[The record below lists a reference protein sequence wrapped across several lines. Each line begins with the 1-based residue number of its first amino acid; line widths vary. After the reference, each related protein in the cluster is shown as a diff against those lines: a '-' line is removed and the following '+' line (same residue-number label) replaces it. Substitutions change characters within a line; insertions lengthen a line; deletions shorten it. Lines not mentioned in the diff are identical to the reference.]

1 MVRGLYTAASGM
13 LAQQHHIDI
22 LSNNLAN
29 VNTPGYRADRMLSR
43 AFPDMLIHRIHDGVG
58 RAGSRPVP
66 VGRLGTGVYVDGTAL
81 SLEEGP
87 LQTTGNPL
95 DVAVMGEGFFLIDTE
110 QGPRLTRDGGFHVAA
125 DGFLVSRDGHR
136 VLGTEGQW
144 LNVASPD
151 GSPEPPQIDGE
162 GGVWVQGQYVGALAV
177 VNVDNPALL
186 RKEGGNRL
194 VANESSGQPVL
205 VDNPRVETGV
215 REGSNVPIVGE
226 MVRVISAYR
235 AYEAA
240 QKAVQAQDELLG
252 RAVEDVARL

>member
-43 AFPDMLIHRIHDGVG
+43 AFPDMLLHRINDGVG

-66 VGRLGTGVYVDGTAL
+66 IGRLGTGVYVDGTAL

-95 DVAVMGEGFFLIDTE
+95 DVAVVGEGFFMVDTD

-125 DGFLVSRDGHR
+125 DGYLVTRDGHR
-136 VLGTEGQW
+136 VLGTDGQG
-144 LNVASPD
+144 LYVASAH
-151 GSPEPPQIDGE
+151 GSAEPPHIDGE
-162 GGVWVQGQYVGALAV
+162 GGVWVQGVQVGTLAI

-186 RKEGGNRL
+186 RKEGGSRL
-194 VANESSGQPVL
+194 VADEASGMPFL
-205 VDNPRVETGV
+205 MANPRVETGV

-252 RAVEDVARL
+252 RAVEQVARL